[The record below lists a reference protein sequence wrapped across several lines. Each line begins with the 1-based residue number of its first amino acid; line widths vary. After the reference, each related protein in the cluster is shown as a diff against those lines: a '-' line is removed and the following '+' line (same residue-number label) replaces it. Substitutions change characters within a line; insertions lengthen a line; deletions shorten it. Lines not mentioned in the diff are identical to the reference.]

1 MQFRIPLLAGLF
13 GLLLVSAIPSYAQT
27 NGKTT
32 QINSVDSWKKQIQT
46 RLASNRAF
54 PPAATGQ
61 SGTVKVK
68 FAIDRQGKL
77 ISKELAES
85 SGSELLDAAAL
96 RMVER
101 SEPFPEPP
109 AEANDD
115 MLNFTVPVIFATR
128 KPLPWAGGEWP
139 EEWVKEQKK
148 VDTKIRGICRG
159 C

>member
-1 MQFRIPLLAGLF
+1 MAGLF

-27 NGKTT
+27 DSKTA
-32 QINSVDSWKKQIQT
+32 QMNSVDTWKQQIQT

-61 SGTVKVK
+61 SGTAKVK

-96 RMVER
+96 RMIER

-109 AEANDD
+109 AEVKDD
-115 MLNFTVPVIFATR
+115 MLNFTVPVMFFT
-128 KPLPWAGGEWP
+128 KKQLPWAGGKWP
-139 EEWVKEQKK
+139 EEWVEEQKK

>member
-1 MQFRIPLLAGLF
+1 MQFKILLLAGLF

-27 NGKTT
+27 GGKAV
-32 QINSVDSWKKQIQT
+32 QVNSVDAWKKQIQT

-54 PPAATGQ
+54 PPGATGQ
-61 SGTVKVK
+61 GGTVKVK

-85 SGSELLDAAAL
+85 SGSELLDTAAL
-96 RMVER
+96 QMIER

-109 AEANDD
+109 VEVKDD

-148 VDTKIRGICRG
+148 VDAKIRGICRG